1 MENKKTERCFFI
13 FAIFSYNDGFWW
25 EKMRLQTK
33 CSLVCRLTL
42 PISIH
47 QYIWQLGMYFW
58 QLFLKRYKICVEF
71 ISMIKKNNPQS
82 SQFYKFQPCT
92 GCYPLL
98 DVRSPL
104 NREQMMEKSDEDWDF
119 KFHFLFLLFRAFHS
133 PSWVAKLP
141 KSSFTFLFL
150 SESLKH
156 GARKKKKLEAFF

>member
-1 MENKKTERCFFI
+1 MLFLFLLYLVIMMDSGGRKWDCKPNVHWCADWHFPSVFI
-13 FAIFSYNDGFWW
+13 SIFDN
-25 EKMRLQTK
+25 
-33 CSLVCRLTL
+33 LVC
-42 PISIH
+42 ISDS
-47 QYIWQLGMYFW
+47 YFSNGIKYVLNLSAW
-58 QLFLKRYKICVEF
+58 L
-71 ISMIKKNNPQS
+71 KKNNPQS